1 MFLEILLALTSLS
14 QAKIEVNSQFLPR
27 LSFYQVHNLCPL
39 RRDFSFSHY
48 DYYTNPPVYKR
59 PFLNEKAAPKGG
71 FSDVYLLECTLRFYL
86 PMLSNSSTI
95 SASGAGVSRLTI
107 TMTTAEM
114 MKAGSSS

>member
-14 QAKIEVNSQFLPR
+14 QVKFQVNLQFLPR
-27 LSFYQVHNLCPL
+27 LSFYQVHNFCPL
-39 RRDFSFSHY
+39 CRDFSFLRY
-48 DYYTNPPVYKR
+48 DYYTNPLVYKQ
-59 PFLNEKAAPKGG
+59 PSSNEKAAPKGG
-71 FSDVYLLECTLRFYL
+71 FDLCLVEGAARFYL

>member
-14 QAKIEVNSQFLPR
+14 QVKFQVNLQFSSR
-27 LSFYQVHNLCPL
+27 DSFYQVHNLCPL

-59 PFLNEKAAPKGG
+59 PFPNEKAAPKGG
-71 FSDVYLLECTLRFYL
+71 FDLYLVEGAARFYL